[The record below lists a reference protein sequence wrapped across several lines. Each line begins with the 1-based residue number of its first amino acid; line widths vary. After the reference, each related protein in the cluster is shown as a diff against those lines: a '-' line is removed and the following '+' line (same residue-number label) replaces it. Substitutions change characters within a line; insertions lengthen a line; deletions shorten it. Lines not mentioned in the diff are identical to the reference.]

1 MKEKYHVPSHNLQ
14 IMQHKTSKKA
24 SRVLTFETYLLLFL
38 LSSSAVAS
46 GGTSIYNLRRKH
58 SFFASCAPSVL
69 RRQAGTE
76 TSIE

>member
-1 MKEKYHVPSHNLQ
+1 MKEKYHVPSRNLQ
-14 IMQHKTSKKA
+14 IMQQKTSKKA
-24 SRVLTFETYLLLFL
+24 SRVLTFETYLL